1 MGVVN
6 VNSTQITN
14 DLATPAVLN
23 NPYIAGGVYREMV
36 DVCTMGA
43 SDSNG
48 STYRFFRIPS
58 NARIGDIE
66 VMNDANT
73 SGTSYKCGIF
83 TINGGGVAY
92 TNSDVIFFSAVTM
105 ASARNVWTS
114 LYFPSI
120 LNAGGLVANT
130 MKRVWELAGL
140 TADPNLTYD
149 VVVTATTAGSAGG
162 SLSLKLAY
170 IT

>member
-6 VNSTQITN
+6 VNSIQIGN
-14 DLATPAVLN
+14 DLATPPVLN
-23 NPYIAGGVYREMV
+23 NPYIAGGIYREMV
-36 DVCTMGA
+36 DVCAMGA
-43 SDSNG
+43 ADSAG

-73 SGTSYKCGIF
+73 SGTSYKCGIY
-83 TINGGGVAY
+83 TINGGAVAY
-92 TNSDVIFFSAVTM
+92 TNADVIFFSAQTM

-120 LNAGGLVANT
+120 LAGGGAVANT
-130 MKRVWELAGL
+130 TKRIWELAGL
-140 TADPNLTYD
+140 SADPNLTYD
-149 VVVTATTAGSAGG
+149 VVVTAVTAGSAGG
-162 SLSLKLAY
+162 NLSLKLAY